1 MSKQSS
7 SNNVLPMEI
16 NIVFEI
22 NTNSPSANRRESTNL
37 NTFSD
42 FTKRIIFI
50 FRNSCLASYLAIQ
63 VTKNKIA
70 DTSKKL
76 YGSFLWMEI
85 KYQGHRATTR
95 R

>member
-22 NTNSPSANRRESTNL
+22 NTNSPSANRRESPNL

-42 FTKRIIFI
+42 FTKSIIFI
-50 FRNSCLASYLAIQ
+50 FRYSCLASNSSHQ
-63 VTKNKIA
+63 KQN
-70 DTSKKL
+70 S
-76 YGSFLWMEI
+76 
-85 KYQGHRATTR
+85 
-95 R
+95 